1 MRAASSAPYHQE
13 PAVRATNDERRRRL
27 RCQPGTAVASGK
39 RQNVAALELPANDY
53 ITYRV
58 NPVDLK
64 NRLCDVET
72 DCRDRLHVWLLRIVG
87 ASTAPTCMALPCR
100 CRSRPQH
107 HKRTFESQQKSR
119 VLSQASIRKLG
130 SNPSS
135 RRAFST
141 ER

>member
-39 RQNVAALELPANDY
+39 TAKRSGALELPANDY

-72 DCRDRLHVWLLRIVG
+72 DCRDRLQVWLLRIVG

-100 CRSRPQH
+100 WRSRPQH
-107 HKRTFESQQKSR
+107 QKRTFAVQQLLRSDSQE
-119 VLSQASIRKLG
+119 IRYC
-130 SNPSS
+130 NPI
-135 RRAFST
+135 
-141 ER
+141 